1 MQEIWAGQLDY
12 QWEAEPNQVLALKI
26 LPQLQAQQETLSLEE
41 QFRAKLDDYILEIG
55 LLKHMKHII
64 SHQSNPQI

>member
-26 LPQLQAQQETLSLEE
+26 LPQLQAQRETLSLEE
-41 QFRAKLDDYILEIG
+41 QFRAKLDDYILEIR